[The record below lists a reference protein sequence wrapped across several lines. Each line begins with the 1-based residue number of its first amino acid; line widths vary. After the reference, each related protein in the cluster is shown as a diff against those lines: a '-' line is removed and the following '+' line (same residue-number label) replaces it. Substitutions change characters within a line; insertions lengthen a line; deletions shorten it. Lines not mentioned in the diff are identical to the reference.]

1 MLRLDNELRPYAWG
15 STTAIADLLGRVPSG
30 GPEAE
35 LWLGAHP
42 DSPSRVPGGQGLDQ
56 VISEDPVH
64 CLGEESVAAF
74 GPRLPFLMKVLAA
87 AEPLSLQVHPSL
99 EQAREGFAREEA
111 AGVPREAVTRNYKDD
126 NHKPEMILA
135 LTPFR
140 ALCGF
145 RPVEQSA
152 AIFDALAAGAPT
164 DDARDYALRIAGA
177 LRGEGSLREAF
188 ATLLAGGEG
197 LAAASAV
204 LRVVAGD
211 LSPTDDVHRAALEA
225 AAGLQDRYPGD
236 PGVLVSLLL
245 NLVDLEPGDAIHL
258 PAGNVHAYL
267 EGLGIEVMANSD
279 NVLRG
284 GLTPKHVDVP
294 ELLAT
299 VDFSA
304 LAEVPHT
311 PREETEL
318 GQEIFTP
325 PFREFALQR
334 IDLAP
339 GQEHAALRQDGGTVV
354 LVVRGALRLDS
365 PQGELVLRRGE
376 STFIPAAEDPVTAHT
391 VVTGAAATDDDAAQ
405 GGVLAFA
412 VSTGLGLSPVL

>member
-15 STTAIADLLGRVPSG
+15 STTAIAELLGREPSG

-42 DSPSRVPGGQGLDQ
+42 DSPSRVPGGEGLDQ
-56 VISEDPVH
+56 VIAGDPAQF
-64 CLGEESVAAF
+64 LGAESVAAF

-99 EQAREGFAREEA
+99 AQAREGFAREEA
-111 AGVPREAVTRNYKDD
+111 VGVPRDAAWRNYKDD

-145 RPVEQSA
+145 RPVEQSVA
-152 AIFDALAAGAPT
+152 LFEALAAGAAH
-164 DDARDYALRIAGA
+164 DDAREYAAEIVAA
-177 LRGEGSLREAF
+177 LRGAEPLRAAF
-188 ATLLAGGEG
+188 ATLLAGGDG
-197 LAAASAV
+197 LAAATTSLRAV
-204 LRVVAGD
+204 VDGLA
-211 LSPTDDVHRAALEA
+211 TDDPHHTALA
-225 AAGLQDRYPGD
+225 AAADLQDRYPGD

-245 NLVDLEPGDAIHL
+245 HLVDLTPGDAIHL

-299 VDFSA
+299 VDFTP
-304 LAEVPHT
+304 LPEVPRT
-311 PREETEL
+311 PREETLL
-318 GQEIFTP
+318 GQEVFTP

-334 IDLAP
+334 IELRE
-339 GQEHAALRQDGGTVV
+339 GSEHVAVRQDGGTVV

-365 PQGELVLRRGE
+365 PQGELILQRGE
-376 STFIPAAEDPVTAHT
+376 SAFIPASEDPVTAHPA
-391 VVTGAAATDDDAAQ
+391 VRTGSIATDGDGD
-405 GGVLAFA
+405 VLAFA
-412 VSTGLGLSPVL
+412 VSTGLGVSGGL

>member
-15 STTAIADLLGRVPSG
+15 STTAIAELLGRVPSG

-35 LWLGAHP
+35 LWIGAHP
-42 DSPSRVPGGQGLDQ
+42 DSPSRVSGGRGLNE
-56 VISEDPVH
+56 VIAEDPDQF
-64 CLGEESVAAF
+64 LGAGSVAAF
-74 GPRLPFLMKVLAA
+74 GPRLPYLMKVLAA

-99 EQAREGFAREEA
+99 EQAREGFARENT
-111 AGVPREAVTRNYKDD
+111 AGVPRDAASRNYKDD

-152 AIFDALAAGAPT
+152 ALFEALASGST
-164 DDARDYALRIAGA
+164 HDDARHYAAGIAAALHGAEPLRT
-177 LRGEGSLREAF
+177 AF
-188 ATLLAGGEG
+188 AALLAGGEG
-197 LAAASAV
+197 LAAVTSGLRAV
-204 LRVVAGD
+204 VDGLTA
-211 LSPTDDVHRAALEA
+211 DDPHRTALEA
-225 AAGLQDRYPGD
+225 AAGLQDKYPGD

-245 NLVDLEPGDAIHL
+245 NLVELTPGDAIHL

-284 GLTPKHVDVP
+284 GLTPKHIDVP

-299 VDFSA
+299 VDFTP
-304 LAEVPHT
+304 LPEVPRT
-311 PREETEL
+311 PRQETLL

-334 IDLAP
+334 IELRDAAEHLAI
-339 GQEHAALRQDGGTVV
+339 RQDGGTVL

-365 PQGELVLRRGE
+365 PQGELILQRGE
-376 STFIPAAEDPVTAHT
+376 SAFIPASEDPVTAHPA
-391 VVTGAAATDDDAAQ
+391 VTGATDDD
-405 GGVLAFA
+405 GDVLAFA
-412 VSTGLGLSPVL
+412 VSTGLGIS

>member
-15 STTAIADLLGRVPSG
+15 STTAIAELLGRVPSG

-42 DSPSRVPGGQGLDQ
+42 DSPSRVPDGRGLDE
-56 VISEDPVH
+56 VITQDPGLV
-64 CLGEESVAAF
+64 LGAESVAAF

-87 AEPLSLQVHPSL
+87 AQPLSLQVHPSL

-111 AGVPREAVTRNYKDD
+111 AGVPRESASRNYKDD

-145 RPVEQSA
+145 RPVEQSVA
-152 AIFDALAAGAPT
+152 LFEALAEGST
-164 DDARDYALRIAGA
+164 NDDARDYAAGIAAA
-177 LRGEGSLREAF
+177 LRGAEPLRTAF
-188 ATLLAGGEG
+188 ATLLTGGAG
-197 LAAASAV
+197 LAAASSGLRAV
-204 LRVVAGD
+204 VEGLA
-211 LSPTDDVHRAALEA
+211 SDDPHRTALEA

-245 NLVDLEPGDAIHL
+245 NLVELAPGDAIHL

-299 VDFSA
+299 VDFTPLS
-304 LAEVPHT
+304 EVPRT
-311 PREETEL
+311 PREETLL

-334 IDLAP
+334 IELRD
-339 GQEHAALRQDGGTVV
+339 GTEHVAVRQDGGTVI
-354 LVVRGALRLDS
+354 LVVHGALRLDS
-365 PQGELVLRRGE
+365 PQGELILRRGE
-376 STFIPAAEDPVTAHT
+376 SAFIPAVEDPVTAHPA
-391 VVTGAAATDDDAAQ
+391 VMGADTTEDDAV
-405 GGVLAFA
+405 VLAFA
-412 VSTGLGLSPVL
+412 VSTGLGISPAA

>member
-15 STTAIADLLGRVPSG
+15 STTAIAALLGRVPSG

-42 DSPSRVPGGQGLDQ
+42 DSPSRVPGGQGLDE
-56 VISEDPVH
+56 VISQDPAH
-64 CLGEESVAAF
+64 FLGEESLAAF
-74 GPRLPFLMKVLAA
+74 GPRLPFLLKVLAA

-99 EQAREGFAREEA
+99 QQAREGFAREEA
-111 AGVPREAVTRNYKDD
+111 AGVPQDAATRNYKDD

-145 RPVEQSA
+145 RPAERSA
-152 AIFDALAAGAPT
+152 ALFSALATGTT
-164 DDARDYALRIAGA
+164 DDGAREYAERIAA
-177 LRGEGSLREAF
+177 TLRGEQPLREAF

-197 LAAASAV
+197 LTAASAA
-204 LRVVAGD
+204 LRSVAQSLG
-211 LSPTDDVHRAALEA
+211 SEDVHRPALEA

-304 LAEVPHT
+304 LAEVSRT
-311 PREETEL
+311 PREETVL

-334 IDLAP
+334 IELRP
-339 GQEHAALRQDGGTVV
+339 GDEHVAIRQDGGTVL
-354 LVVRGALRLDS
+354 LVVQGALRLDS
-365 PQGELVLRRGE
+365 PQGELVLQRGE
-376 STFIPAAEDPVTAHT
+376 SAFIPAAEDPVTAHP
-391 VVTGAAATDDDAAQ
+391 VVTGASSANDDAVPAD
-405 GGVLAFA
+405 VLAFA
-412 VSTGLGLSPVL
+412 VSTGLGLSPAL

>member
-15 STTAIADLLGRVPSG
+15 STTAIAELLGRAPSG

-42 DSPSRVPGGQGLDQ
+42 DSPSRVPGGEGLDE
-56 VISEDPVH
+56 VIAGDPAYF
-64 CLGEESVAAF
+64 LGADSVAAF

-111 AGVPREAVTRNYKDD
+111 AGVPRDAAWRNYKDD

-145 RPVEQSA
+145 RPVEQSVA
-152 AIFDALAAGAPT
+152 LFEALAADASD
-164 DDARDYALRIAGA
+164 DDARNHAAGIVAA
-177 LRGEGSLREAF
+177 LRGAEPLRTAF
-188 ATLLAGGEG
+188 AALLAGGDG
-197 LAAASAV
+197 LAAATSSLRAV
-204 LRVVAGD
+204 ADGLA
-211 LSPTDDVHRAALEA
+211 LDDPNRPALDA
-225 AAGLQDRYPGD
+225 AADLQDKYPGD

-245 NLVDLEPGDAIHL
+245 HLVELAPGDAIHL

-299 VDFSA
+299 VDFTP
-304 LAEVPHT
+304 LPEVPRT
-311 PREETEL
+311 PREETRL
-318 GQEIFTP
+318 GQEVFTP

-334 IDLAP
+334 IELREGTEHLAV
-339 GQEHAALRQDGGTVV
+339 RQDGGTVV

-365 PQGELVLRRGE
+365 TQGELILQRGE
-376 STFIPAAEDPVTAHT
+376 SAFIPASEDPVTAHPA
-391 VVTGAAATDDDAAQ
+391 VRTGAIATDGDGD
-405 GGVLAFA
+405 VLAFA
-412 VSTGLGLSPVL
+412 VSTGLGVSPAL

>member
-15 STTAIADLLGRVPSG
+15 STTAIAELLGRAPSG

-42 DSPSRVPGGQGLDQ
+42 DSPSRVPGGEGLDE
-56 VISEDPVH
+56 VIAGDPAH
-64 CLGEESVAAF
+64 FLGAESVAAF

-111 AGVPREAVTRNYKDD
+111 AGVPRDAAWRNYKDD

-145 RPVEQSA
+145 RPVEQSVA
-152 AIFDALAAGAPT
+152 LFEALAAGASD
-164 DDARDYALRIAGA
+164 DDARDHAAGIVAA
-177 LRGEGSLREAF
+177 LRGAEPLRTAF
-188 ATLLAGGEG
+188 AALLTGGDG
-197 LAAASAV
+197 LAAATSSLRAV
-204 LRVVAGD
+204 VDGLPV
-211 LSPTDDVHRAALEA
+211 DDAHRTALEA
-225 AAGLQDRYPGD
+225 AADLQDKYPGD

-245 NLVDLEPGDAIHL
+245 HLVELAPGDAIHL

-299 VDFSA
+299 VDFTPLS
-304 LAEVPHT
+304 EVPRT
-311 PREETEL
+311 PREETLL
-318 GQEIFTP
+318 GQEVFTP

-334 IDLAP
+334 IELQEGTEHLAV
-339 GQEHAALRQDGGTVV
+339 RQDGGTVL

-365 PQGELVLRRGE
+365 PQGELILQRGE
-376 STFIPAAEDPVTAHT
+376 SAFIPASEDPVTAHPA
-391 VVTGAAATDDDAAQ
+391 VRTGSIATDGDGD
-405 GGVLAFA
+405 VLAFA
-412 VSTGLGLSPVL
+412 VSTGLGVSNAL